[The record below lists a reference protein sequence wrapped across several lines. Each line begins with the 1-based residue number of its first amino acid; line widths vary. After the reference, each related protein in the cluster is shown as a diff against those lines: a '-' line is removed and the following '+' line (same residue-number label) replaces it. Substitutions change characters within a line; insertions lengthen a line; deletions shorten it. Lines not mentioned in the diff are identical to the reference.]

1 MKDNIATSAMPTVDV
16 RTLVFLLLFVVMDVL
31 LRNTRFDRWCIR
43 QVPVVRWV
51 ACFLLAFCTVAFASV
66 ETFPFIYF
74 QF

>member
-1 MKDNIATSAMPTVDV
+1 MVGNIGEQGMPVVDMRTV
-16 RTLVFLLLFVVMDVL
+16 VFLVLFIIVDVL

-43 QVPVVRWV
+43 QVPVVRWAV
-51 ACFLLAFCTVAFASV
+51 CFLLAFCSVAFASV

>member
-1 MKDNIATSAMPTVDV
+1 MPDIQWVPILFLVVFIIVDI
-16 RTLVFLLLFVVMDVL
+16 L

-43 QVPVVRWV
+43 QHPVVRWAV
-51 ACFLLAFCTVAFASV
+51 CFILAFSTVAFASV